1 MSPANLERLMG
12 TRMPVRAWHIA
23 ILLAATVLPASASA
37 GPSGRDGGRIRVVY
51 VAPKTAAY
59 REIYDAMR
67 EQRVLERVGA
77 IIGLVRLPNRLT
89 YRLTECAGE
98 RNAWYAPENRS
109 VTICYELLD
118 SIVQAAPR
126 TKSPAGVTR
135 QDAIHGPVFQ
145 ILLHESSHALF
156 DLLQVPILGREEDAA
171 DQVASLI
178 LLHLSPA
185 DARRVVN
192 GSAYFFAATAKAEP
206 IDKGA
211 FADVHG
217 LSWQR
222 FYNLACI
229 AYGSDRKRYRAI
241 VAKGYLPKERAKGCG
256 EEYGQ
261 VDFAFRTLIGSH
273 LRVRPAGG
281 QRLRRAFRS
290 AFKS

>member
-23 ILLAATVLPASASA
+23 ILLAATVLPVSASA
-37 GPSGRDGGRIRVVY
+37 GPSGRDGERIRVVY

-59 REIYDAMR
+59 REIYDTMR

-109 VTICYELLD
+109 VTVCYELLD

-145 ILLHESSHALF
+145 ILLHESSHLRSLAATDPDAQRAIDLFVYRIERELGSLVAALGGLDALIF
-156 DLLQVPILGREEDAA
+156 TGGIGENDVATRAEVLRGAAWAGFELDAVANASGGPQVTRGPGPAA
-171 DQVASLI
+171 WVI
-178 LLHLSPA
+178 PA
-185 DARRVVN
+185 DEEMTIARGTCEALAQVQR
-192 GSAYFFAATAKAEP
+192 EP
-206 IDKGA
+206 A
-211 FADVHG
+211 
-217 LSWQR
+217 S
-222 FYNLACI
+222 
-229 AYGSDRKRYRAI
+229 
-241 VAKGYLPKERAKGCG
+241 
-256 EEYGQ
+256 
-261 VDFAFRTLIGSH
+261 
-273 LRVRPAGG
+273 
-281 QRLRRAFRS
+281 
-290 AFKS
+290 